1 MIINTL
7 TRKIKLKEDLLN
19 TPKNSENDNFFPH
32 INLYPP
38 IKQKKNSRHFLP
50 REILDNVPRSQFAP
64 LLAGFL
70 FNTTYSHPKKYS
82 FIICFSH

>member
-38 IKQKKNSRHFLP
+38 IKQKKNSRHTFFL
-50 REILDNVPRSQFAP
+50 E
-64 LLAGFL
+64 
-70 FNTTYSHPKKYS
+70 KY
-82 FIICFSH
+82 

>member
-7 TRKIKLKEDLLN
+7 TRKIKLKEDLLM

-38 IKQKKNSRHFLP
+38 IKQKIKNKKSRHTSFL
-50 REILDNVPRSQFAP
+50 E
-64 LLAGFL
+64 
-70 FNTTYSHPKKYS
+70 KY
-82 FIICFSH
+82 